1 MRILVTG
8 NRGYI
13 GCILVRVLQ
22 EAGHDV
28 AGLDSDLYRGCTFGP
43 ESGVPDIE
51 TLVKDLR
58 DVTPDDLRGFDG
70 VVHLA
75 ALSNDPLGDLDPEVT
90 YAVNHH
96 ASVTLAKAARDAGV
110 ERFVFSSSCSNYGAS
125 TGLGLRTEDDE
136 LRPVTPYGESKVR
149 SERDIAPLATDG
161 FTPTFLR
168 SATAYG
174 VSPRH
179 RFDIVL
185 NNLVAWAKT
194 TGQVYLKSDG
204 SRVAPDRPHRGH
216 LARLPHGPRG
226 ARASACTRA
235 RSTSVRRRRT
245 TGSGTSPRSSP
256 RPCPT
261 PRSGSRTAPHPTR
274 ATIASTSRA
283 STTSW
288 ATRPRWTAAD
298 GARELAAA
306 YDRIAVTLEEFEGP
320 RYQRI
325 AHVRALLAEGRLDE
339 QLRFRPDGATAS
351 GAGSPA
357 AIGDR

>member
-22 EAGHDV
+22 DGGHAV
-28 AGLDSDLYRGCTFGP
+28 SGLDSDLYRGCTFGP
-43 ESGVPDIE
+43 ASGVPDID

-58 DVTPDDLRGFDG
+58 DVTPGDLRGFDA

-75 ALSNDPLGDLDPEVT
+75 ALSNDPLGDLDPAVT
-90 YAVNHH
+90 YDVNHH
-96 ASVTLAKAARDAGV
+96 ASVGLARAARDAGV

-149 SERDIAPLATDG
+149 SERDIAPLASDA

-194 TGQVYLKSDG
+194 TGEVRLKSDG
-204 SRVAPDRPHRGH
+204 SPWRPIVHIEDISRAFLAVLEAPRERVH
-216 LARLPHGPRG
+216 
-226 ARASACTRA
+226 ARAFNVG
-235 RSTSVRRRRT
+235 STSENYRIRELAELVAQAVP
-245 TGSGTSPRSSP
+245 GTEVGFAEGAS
-256 RPCPT
+256 
-261 PRSGSRTAPHPTR
+261 ADTR
-274 ATIASTSRA
+274 DYRVDF
-283 STTSW
+283 
-288 ATRPRWTAAD
+288 TRIHDELGFETRWTALD

-306 YDRIAVTLEEFEGP
+306 YDRVGVTLEEFEGP

-325 AHVRALLAEGRLDE
+325 AHVRALLAEGVLDE
-339 QLRFRPDGATAS
+339 QLRFRDV
-351 GAGSPA
+351 PA
-357 AIGDR
+357 RQ